1 MISQTPTL
9 IFDGDCGFCTSAANF
24 IVKRSKV
31 AITAHPWQL
40 IDTTEYG
47 VLQPQAQDRVY
58 MVVDGQA
65 FGGHEA
71 FAAILRLQNN
81 WLLST
86 IALVIVVPPICWLA
100 RIGYRLVAKYRHKL
114 PGGTPA
120 CKLEAK

>member
-31 AITAHPWQL
+31 AITAHPWHF

-47 VLQPQAQDRVY
+47 VLQPQAQERVY

-86 IALVIVVPPICWLA
+86 IAFVIVVPPICWLA